1 MKFGINQ
8 SISQTITQLSCIQLE
23 TPSSRLW
30 NFWWIKTYT
39 TFHFIRWR
47 FYFTRG
53 WFHYSDCIKH
63 NKMIWHKIVFHLK
76 LITDTCTKHQIET
89 QNLGFKQT
97 PSQGGVGGPNI
108 LLILA
113 PTCFLLNNLWSVCRY
128 IMGPFSSWRSLC
140 RKGKPPHLKK
150 YVRNRWSPIQISN
163 RFISKLHI
171 LHKSDNIVH

>member
-1 MKFGINQ
+1 MPINWAAIIGYIHVSKGQ
-8 SISQTITQLSCIQLE
+8 IISLQWCDFTSSGDGSTSPGDGSTIRTASN
-23 TPSSRLW
+23 T
-30 NFWWIKTYT
+30 IKWYD
-39 TFHFIRWR
+39 I
-47 FYFTRG
+47 
-53 WFHYSDCIKH
+53 
-63 NKMIWHKIVFHLK
+63 KIVFHLK

-150 YVRNRWSPIQISN
+150 YVRNRCSPIQISN